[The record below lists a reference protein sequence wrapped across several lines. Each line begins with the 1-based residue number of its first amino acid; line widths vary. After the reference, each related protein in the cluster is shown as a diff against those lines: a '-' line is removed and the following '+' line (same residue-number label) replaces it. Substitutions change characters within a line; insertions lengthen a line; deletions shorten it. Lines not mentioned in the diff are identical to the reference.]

1 MNMGKPRIF
10 LVEDEQVSKKITMR
24 MLRET
29 GLEADV
35 REGKTLAA
43 GLSGLAESGVD
54 ILLLDLNLPDS
65 GGLDTLKAVCGK
77 FPALAV
83 VVMTGTED
91 GSMGLDALKLGAQ
104 DYLVKGQFGHREL
117 ARTIRYAIE
126 RKQLLNEKEEL
137 ISRLQDALK
146 RVKKLTGLLPTC
158 ADCKKIK
165 TAEGKWVQMESYIS
179 GHSEAQFSHG
189 FCDAC
194 YKKRLKEI
202 K

>member
-1 MNMGKPRIF
+1 MGKPRIF

-158 ADCKKIK
+158 ADCKKRVFRVCC
-165 TAEGKWVQMESYIS
+165 A
-179 GHSEAQFSHG
+179 
-189 FCDAC
+189 
-194 YKKRLKEI
+194 
-202 K
+202 